1 MLNSISFASVWGLKR
16 LTISPF
22 LEIKNSITR
31 LTACY
36 EPSLD
41 YCVVIVPRR
50 DLSKIPMVNDKLG
63 SSMKSVGEVMSI
75 SRSFE
80 EAFQKA
86 LRMAN
91 ENILFLSVSG
101 L

>member
-1 MLNSISFASVWGLKR
+1 MSQG
-16 LTISPF
+16 
-22 LEIKNSITR
+22 
-31 LTACY
+31 
-36 EPSLD
+36 LD
-41 YCVVIVPRR
+41 YCVVKVP
-50 DLSKIPMVNDKLG
+50 DGTFENFLCYDKLG

-91 ENILFLSVSG
+91 ENILGFYGTDSLWKSTEDELMNPSKR
-101 L
+101 

>member
-1 MLNSISFASVWGLKR
+1 MGFTKVS
-16 LTISPF
+16 
-22 LEIKNSITR
+22 
-31 LTACY
+31 
-36 EPSLD
+36 
-41 YCVVIVPRR
+41 
-50 DLSKIPMVNDKLG
+50 VNDKLG

-91 ENILFLSVSG
+91 ENILDSLEPTKIG
-101 L
+101 